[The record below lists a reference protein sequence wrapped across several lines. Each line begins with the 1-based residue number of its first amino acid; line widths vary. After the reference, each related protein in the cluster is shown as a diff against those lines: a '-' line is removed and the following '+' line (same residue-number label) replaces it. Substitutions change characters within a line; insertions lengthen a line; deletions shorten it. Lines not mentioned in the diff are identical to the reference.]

1 MNNSLSFDAFTVP
14 LAQIHVDEDTSEL
27 KSCNVYKKSN
37 LQNMEEGNQECTDIR
52 NTVGEEKINNIN
64 GNRVAPW
71 FVEPKALWMK
81 KHQPEN
87 FEKT

>member
-37 LQNMEEGNQECTDIR
+37 LQNIEE
-52 NTVGEEKINNIN
+52 
-64 GNRVAPW
+64 
-71 FVEPKALWMK
+71 
-81 KHQPEN
+81 
-87 FEKT
+87 